1 MSIKKTLGRIV
12 RDAGVIGALAALWY
26 FFNDGVSHW
35 QLSAKIDREAGA
47 INAKVETV
55 DGKVEVVD
63 GKVDV
68 VDGKLNEVYSKMDS
82 MDAKLDRIEGKLD
95 QILDIAN
102 RPVIDLE
109 P

>member
-12 RDAGVIGALAALWY
+12 RDAGIIGALAALWY

-47 INAKVETV
+47 INAKVET
-55 DGKVEVVD
+55 VD

-109 P
+109 KP

>member
-1 MSIKKTLGRIV
+1 MSIKNTLGRIV
-12 RDAGVIGALAALWY
+12 RNAGIIGALAALWY

-55 DGKVEVVD
+55 DGKV
-63 GKVDV
+63 DV

-82 MDAKLDRIEGKLD
+82 MDAKLDRIEGKLN

>member
-12 RDAGVIGALAALWY
+12 RDAGIIGALAALWY

-47 INAKVETV
+47 INAKVET
-55 DGKVEVVD
+55 VD

>member
-12 RDAGVIGALAALWY
+12 RDAGIIGALAALWY

-35 QLSAKIDREAGA
+35 QLSAKIDRETGA
-47 INAKVETV
+47 INAKVET
-55 DGKVEVVD
+55 VD